1 MTYFAKTYTQKELE
15 ETNITLP
22 EYLRDLQPYPPSPNQ
37 KTFNT
42 YGCRSLKLAA
52 KFIHQLLR
60 QYWNDNRQERVIE
73 SVKEQLFDVFKSD
86 NLEEINNQNL
96 DKKLKAIPFF
106 TKGLENM
113 SILFHTV

>member
-1 MTYFAKTYTQKELE
+1 LKEVQL
-15 ETNITLP
+15 TNVA
-22 EYLRDLQPYPPSPNQ
+22 PNQ
-37 KTFNT
+37 KTFTT

-60 QYWNDNRQERVIE
+60 QYWNDNKQERVIE
-73 SVKEQLFDVFKSD
+73 SVKVQLFGVFKSD
-86 NLEEINNQNL
+86 NLNEDITNQNL